1 MMFINSKTKIILQ
14 VNDSAMTLLGETQ
27 EEDRKLIAELTLS
40 KMQATLKPVQTSM

>member
-1 MMFINSKTKIILQ
+1 MDIEIVFYCFLQ

-40 KMQATLKPVQTSM
+40 KMQATLKPVQTNM